1 MKRRKLYELVWSK
14 STTAIS
20 KQYRISTSDIRK
32 LCKHHNIPL
41 PKQGY
46 WSKLKH
52 NKTIERTEL
61 PEIDTKSLEEIVL
74 VKRETGDKDIPFL
87 TSPFHKRV
95 YEIKNDD
102 SYNLIVSSSL
112 KNPHPL
118 ITKTKKRLEEYDKI
132 PESNYQE
139 RRDFLKEI
147 LPVNTDRKLRSRAL
161 RIMNTIISNIY
172 DKGHS
177 VSFRNNTECFVEI
190 FGQKTEIN
198 LRQKINRVRE
208 KDERG
213 YGGDQWVKSDKLE
226 FQAGPSFSQKNWIDG
241 KKKTLEDYI
250 PNILVWIEQNCQYWH
265 DIRKQQAEEER
276 IRAIEFA
283 KEQEKLKIIQL
294 ENERF
299 EKLIANSQ
307 KWHKAEILRNYIT
320 ALKNKAKNNK
330 LLEQQTAK
338 WIEWANSKADLIDPL
353 SSVDFEGIIDSE
365 HFSDF

>member
-1 MKRRKLYELVWSK
+1 MTRRKLYELVWSK
-14 STTAIS
+14 STTAVS

-52 NKTIERTEL
+52 NKTVERTEL

-87 TSPFHKRV
+87 TSPFHKRG

-102 SYNLIVSSSL
+102 SYNLIVPSFL

-147 LPVNTDRKLRSRAL
+147 LPVSTDRKLRSRAL

-177 VSFRNNTECFVEI
+177 VSFRNNTECFVEM
-190 FGQKTEIN
+190 FSQQTKIN

-226 FQAGPSFSQKNWIDG
+226 FQAGPSYNLKNWIDG
-241 KKKTLEDYI
+241 KKKNLEDYI
-250 PNILVWIEQNCQYWH
+250 PDILVWIEQNCQYWH
-265 DIRKQQAEEER
+265 DLRKRQADEKR
-276 IRAIEFA
+276 IRVIEDA
-283 KEQEKLKIIQL
+283 KHQEELKIIQI
-294 ENERF
+294 ENQRF
-299 EKLIANSQ
+299 EELISNSE
-307 KWHKAEILRNYIT
+307 KWHKVTILRNYIKAVEEKAKENNSLDT
-320 ALKNKAKNNK
+320 TTLKWIKWAYNKA
-330 LLEQQTAK
+330 
-338 WIEWANSKADLIDPL
+338 DFIDPL
-353 SSVDFEGIIDSE
+353 IENES
-365 HFSDF
+365 